1 MFLEITEAKYLND
14 FRMLVSFN
22 NGESRLFDFA
32 TIVERYPVF
41 VPLKDRNTL
50 KQFHISDTLEW
61 CNGTIDIAP
70 EYIFEHG
77 KPVDSENNHKDTP
90 LDSLHKKCSNTC
102 RAQLLREQG
111 NKMKRGA
118 VYHVFD

>member
-32 TIVERYPVF
+32 TIIDRYPVF
-41 VPLKDRNTL
+41 APLKDKNTL
-50 KQFHISDTLEW
+50 KQFHISETLEW

-77 KPVDSENNHKDTP
+77 EPLHNENDLPVAAEETIEYGK
-90 LDSLHKKCSNTC
+90 
-102 RAQLLREQG
+102 
-111 NKMKRGA
+111 
-118 VYHVFD
+118 

>member
-1 MFLEITEAKYLND
+1 
-14 FRMLVSFN
+14 MLVSFN

-32 TIVERYPVF
+32 TIVDRYPVF
-41 VPLKDRNTL
+41 APLKVKDTL

-77 KPVDSENNHKDTP
+77 EPIDDEHDLPIAAEAPIDYEK
-90 LDSLHKKCSNTC
+90 
-102 RAQLLREQG
+102 
-111 NKMKRGA
+111 
-118 VYHVFD
+118 

>member
-1 MFLEITEAKYLND
+1 MFCEITSAKHLND

-32 TIVERYPVF
+32 TIVDRYPVF
-41 VPLKDRNTL
+41 APLKDKDTL
-50 KQFHISDTLEW
+50 QQFHISDTLEW

-77 KPVDSENNHKDTP
+77 EPAPNGNESDLPVAAEEP
-90 LDSLHKKCSNTC
+90 IGYG
-102 RAQLLREQG
+102 R
-111 NKMKRGA
+111 
-118 VYHVFD
+118 

>member
-32 TIVERYPVF
+32 TIIDRYPVF
-41 VPLKDRNTL
+41 APLKDKNTL

-61 CNGTIDIAP
+61 SNGTIDIAP

-77 KPVDSENNHKDTP
+77 KPIDAKNDLPVAAEETIEYGK
-90 LDSLHKKCSNTC
+90 
-102 RAQLLREQG
+102 
-111 NKMKRGA
+111 
-118 VYHVFD
+118 

>member
-1 MFLEITEAKYLND
+1 MKEQLFLEITEAKYLND

-32 TIVERYPVF
+32 SIVDKYPVF
-41 VPLKDRNTL
+41 APLKDKNTL
-50 KQFHISDTLEW
+50 RQFHISDTLEW

-77 KPVDSENNHKDTP
+77 ELVGDESDLPVAAEAPMEYEK
-90 LDSLHKKCSNTC
+90 
-102 RAQLLREQG
+102 
-111 NKMKRGA
+111 
-118 VYHVFD
+118 

>member
-1 MFLEITEAKYLND
+1 MSLEINNAKCLEGIK
-14 FRMLVSFN
+14 MLISFN

-32 TIVERYPVF
+32 TIVDRYPVF
-41 VPLKDRNTL
+41 APLKDKDTL

-77 KPVDSENNHKDTP
+77 EPVSSCNENATP
-90 LDSLHKKCSNTC
+90 FAAEENISYRK
-102 RAQLLREQG
+102 
-111 NKMKRGA
+111 
-118 VYHVFD
+118 

>member
-1 MFLEITEAKYLND
+1 MSLEINDAKSLEGIK
-14 FRMLVSFN
+14 MLVSFN

-32 TIVERYPVF
+32 TIVDSYPVF
-41 VPLKDRNTL
+41 APLKDKDTL

-77 KPVDSENNHKDTP
+77 EPVSSCNENATP
-90 LDSLHKKCSNTC
+90 FAAEENISYGK
-102 RAQLLREQG
+102 
-111 NKMKRGA
+111 
-118 VYHVFD
+118 

>member
-1 MFLEITEAKYLND
+1 MS
-14 FRMLVSFN
+14 VSFN
-22 NGESRLFDFA
+22 NGEHRLFDFA
-32 TIVERYPVF
+32 TIVDSYPVF
-41 VPLKDRNTL
+41 APLRDMNTL

-77 KPVDSENNHKDTP
+77 EPVDSENNHKDTP
-90 LDSLHKKCSNTC
+90 LDSLHKKYSNTC
-102 RAQLLREQG
+102 RAQLLVARSCTEREQG
-111 NKMKRGA
+111 NKKKRGA